1 MANHTPDFDT
11 LYEYIT
17 DNSSEVFTPLIRAEE
32 NEEKRYFY
40 YAPQNY
46 SLQQK
51 QRVIIADEKFVV

>member
-1 MANHTPDFDT
+1 MDNHTPDFDA

-40 YAPQNY
+40 YALQNY

>member
-1 MANHTPDFDT
+1 MADQAPDFDA

-40 YAPQNY
+40 YALQNY

>member
-1 MANHTPDFDT
+1 MANHTPDFDA

-32 NEEKRYFY
+32 NEERRYFY
-40 YAPQNY
+40 YALQNY

>member
-1 MANHTPDFDT
+1 MANHTPDFDA

-32 NEEKRYFY
+32 IEEKRYFY
-40 YAPQNY
+40 YALQNY

>member
-1 MANHTPDFDT
+1 MANHTPDFDA

-17 DNSSEVFTPLIRAEE
+17 DNSSEVFTLLIRAEE

-40 YAPQNY
+40 YALQNY

>member
-1 MANHTPDFDT
+1 MANHTPDFDA

-40 YAPQNY
+40 YALQNY

-51 QRVIIADEKFVV
+51 QRVIIADEKFVL